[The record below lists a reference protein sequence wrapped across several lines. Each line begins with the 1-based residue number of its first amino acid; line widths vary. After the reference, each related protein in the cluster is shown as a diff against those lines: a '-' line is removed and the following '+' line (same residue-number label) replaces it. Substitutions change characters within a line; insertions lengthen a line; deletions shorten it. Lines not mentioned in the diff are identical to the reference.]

1 MSSQR
6 SKVEVKGFEARHYD
20 FLMGLL
26 TVGSYSRWIRRAV
39 RKAGAEEGWK
49 IAELGSGTGIAAC
62 EFVRLIGE
70 GGRYIGLDVGEE
82 MMGKARKRCREKP
95 NVQFIRNRIEEPFHL
110 PFKADLFF
118 LSFVIHGL
126 EDCDKEKVIANVK
139 KNLRD
144 GGFLAVFDYSQMKL
158 AESSWFRKLL
168 IGKLECP
175 LAAEFVEMNF
185 PSFVGEQGFS
195 THRIEKEFH
204 ALFSLYIFKK
214 R

>member
-1 MSSQR
+1 LSSQR

-26 TVGSYSRWIRRAV
+26 TVGSYSRWIKRSV
-39 RKAGAEEGWK
+39 RKAGAERGWR

-70 GGRYIGLDVGEE
+70 EGKYTGFDVGEE
-82 MMGKARKRCREKP
+82 MTERARKRCRGKP
-95 NVQFIRNRIEEPFHL
+95 NVRFIRNRIEEPFHL

-139 KNLRD
+139 NNLRD
-144 GGFLAVFDYSQMKL
+144 EGILAVFDYSQMKL

-168 IGKLECP
+168 IGKFECP
-175 LAAEFVEMNF
+175 LAGEFVEMNF
-185 PSFVGEQGFS
+185 PSFVEEQGFS

-204 ALFSLYIFKK
+204 GLFSLYIFKK